1 MKLNRNTEEKAKQ
14 LKEKFSVQEFNEIK
28 GWYVNEKESKEMAIA
43 VCDEV
48 LASFDSFMDARK
60 NFRHELE
67 IDAERYWKAVKAEIE
82 KL

>member
-1 MKLNRNTEEKAKQ
+1 MTPKEKAKH
-14 LKEKFSVQEFNEIK
+14 LKEKFSVYEFNEIK
-28 GWYVNEKESKEMAIA
+28 GWFENEKKSKQNATM

-48 LASFDSFMDARK
+48 IESFNSFMDARK

-67 IDAERYWKAVKAEIE
+67 IDAERHWKAVKAEIE

>member
-1 MKLNRNTEEKAKQ
+1 MTPKEKAKH
-14 LKEKFSVQEFNEIK
+14 LKEKFSVHEFNEIK
-28 GWYVNEKESKEMAIA
+28 GWFENEKESKQTAMM

-48 LASFDSFMDARK
+48 LESFNSFMDARK

-67 IDAERYWKAVKAEIE
+67 IDAERYWLAVIAEIE